1 MKRTR
6 FFYILFLITCI
17 TISMQAQIP
26 QWQDVHKVKR
36 KETIYSIANHY
47 GITVD
52 ELIKANP
59 EMASPDYVLK
69 KGTFVCIPFHSTQA
83 IQDTATVT
91 PQSPLPVKNDKG
103 DMRDR
108 EIRVGVMLP
117 LNENDGD
124 GRRMIEYYRG
134 VLMACDSLK
143 QNNISVDIHAW
154 NVTENTDINSLL
166 NDKTAQ
172 LDLIIGPLYS
182 KMVRPISQFAKD
194 NDIRVLMPFSID
206 APTIADNRMLFQ
218 VYQPTE
224 EFSKATAE
232 RLIQQFRDA
241 HPIIVDCN
249 DSTSTKGHFTAYL
262 RKRLEE
268 EHIEYSLTSL
278 ATSENKFLENFT
290 MAQNNVVILNSEH
303 QKVMRR
309 AISKINGML
318 INNPEYEITLFGY
331 TEWML
336 YTRNNIE
343 NFYKLDVHIPA
354 AFYYDA
360 NSERTK
366 RIEQKYRWNF
376 HADMMNSLPRFAIT
390 GFDHAYFFIR
400 GLHMYGK
407 HFTGAV
413 GTVGYAPIQTPLQ
426 FERHAQGGH
435 ENKNILFI
443 HYTNDKRVETIKF

>member
-1 MKRTR
+1 
-6 FFYILFLITCI
+6 
-17 TISMQAQIP
+17 
-26 QWQDVHKVKR
+26 
-36 KETIYSIANHY
+36 
-47 GITVD
+47 
-52 ELIKANP
+52 
-59 EMASPDYVLK
+59 
-69 KGTFVCIPFHSTQA
+69 
-83 IQDTATVT
+83 
-91 PQSPLPVKNDKG
+91 
-103 DMRDR
+103 
-108 EIRVGVMLP
+108 
-117 LNENDGD
+117 
-124 GRRMIEYYRG
+124 
-134 VLMACDSLK
+134 
-143 QNNISVDIHAW
+143 
-154 NVTENTDINSLL
+154 
-166 NDKTAQ
+166 
-172 LDLIIGPLYS
+172 
-182 KMVRPISQFAKD
+182 MVRPISQFAKD
-194 NDIRVLMPFSID
+194 NDIRVLMPFSIE

-390 GFDHAYFFIR
+390 GFDHAYFYIR
-400 GLHMYGK
+400 GFHMYGK

>member
-1 MKRTR
+1 
-6 FFYILFLITCI
+6 
-17 TISMQAQIP
+17 
-26 QWQDVHKVKR
+26 
-36 KETIYSIANHY
+36 
-47 GITVD
+47 
-52 ELIKANP
+52 
-59 EMASPDYVLK
+59 
-69 KGTFVCIPFHSTQA
+69 
-83 IQDTATVT
+83 
-91 PQSPLPVKNDKG
+91 
-103 DMRDR
+103 
-108 EIRVGVMLP
+108 
-117 LNENDGD
+117 
-124 GRRMIEYYRG
+124 
-134 VLMACDSLK
+134 
-143 QNNISVDIHAW
+143 
-154 NVTENTDINSLL
+154 
-166 NDKTAQ
+166 
-172 LDLIIGPLYS
+172 
-182 KMVRPISQFAKD
+182 
-194 NDIRVLMPFSID
+194 
-206 APTIADNRMLFQ
+206 
-218 VYQPTE
+218 
-224 EFSKATAE
+224 
-232 RLIQQFRDA
+232 
-241 HPIIVDCN
+241 
-249 DSTSTKGHFTAYL
+249 
-262 RKRLEE
+262 
-268 EHIEYSLTSL
+268 
-278 ATSENKFLENFT
+278 
-290 MAQNNVVILNSEH
+290 
-303 QKVMRR
+303 
-309 AISKINGML
+309 ML